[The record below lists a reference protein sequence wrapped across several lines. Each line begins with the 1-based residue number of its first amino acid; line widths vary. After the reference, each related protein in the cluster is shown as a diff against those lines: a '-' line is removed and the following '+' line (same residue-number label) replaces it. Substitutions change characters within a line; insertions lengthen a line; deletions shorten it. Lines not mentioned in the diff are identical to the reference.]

1 MSISALDSDTVK
13 LITTTQII
21 TSVWNAAKELIEN
34 ALDANANSVEVNL
47 IDNGTTLIEVKD
59 DGCGITKADAR
70 YMALPAYTSK
80 ISNFSDLDFLETYGF
95 RGEALYAL
103 SAVSDLTII
112 SKTEDE
118 EAATSYTFNHHGS
131 ITKSEHCHRAT
142 GTTVQ
147 VRQLFKQMPVRRQ
160 IITNPKKANQDL
172 KILESFIKSFAM
184 CKFAVRMSYKVDSNV
199 VFTKPSTSTLE
210 EAVSFVLG
218 KKVTSRMAWA
228 NTENE
233 GISMKIMLPLRESQ
247 NASDAFQSGAQYI
260 FVNSRPVRYKDLEK
274 VVTKTILEAFEYDS
288 LSKKKPVFLLYI
300 LTSPANI
307 DANLEPNKTS
317 ILFKE
322 QQVVHDTLNECIKEF
337 YGIQAEVQSE
347 NVCETSMSDYL
358 DYTQR
363 KTDNNAETEW
373 PACKKRKLLVEEG
386 VDVVIEKRTCA
397 LEEHGNAEQNFDSI
411 VPANSENNKQVET
424 AEKGIDDHNKNNDVS
439 EKNLEDFNI
448 RMPNLNLSESDS
460 NDSQHFTLMCSDNDV
475 SCSSTKEKTENDD
488 DSPPFEIKSQ
498 ETLSQLPVVDLG
510 EDFDWNDSLIAHN
523 ADTSEK
529 ENKMQNENEPYLQQQ
544 NKSDKKKC
552 VTLLEWSKG
561 HVPGLKG
568 STDVQPCA
576 NTRFI
581 EPLHGNVPRKNV
593 CNGFIK
599 FSTQI
604 RSKVVEQNPDKS
616 AAQIAQILAGLWK
629 KLSSEE
635 RGYYRDLASDEK
647 IETNNEENCEKGV
660 VDNKKVRNRLLKVL
674 GKIQAS
680 SSAKQENLVLR
691 TIVPWEMSL
700 NKVTEN
706 FLNNSPCTNDNLI
719 VGIISSELYI
729 VHKCAHIWLLN
740 AVRLKQELNV
750 PDSDINEKGVTN
762 MEELL
767 GKWFSTKDDL
777 SLLHPLHSLPPRE
790 NP

>member
-1 MSISALDSDTVK
+1 MGISALDSDTVK

-21 TSVWNAAKELIEN
+21 TSVSNAAKELIEN
-34 ALDANANSVEVNL
+34 ALDANANNIEVNL
-47 IDNGTTLIEVKD
+47 TDNGATLIEVKD
-59 DGCGITKADAR
+59 DGCGIPKADAP

-80 ISNFSDLDFLETYGF
+80 ISNFSDLDLLETYGF

-103 SAVSDLTII
+103 SAVSDLTIV
-112 SKTEDE
+112 SKTEEE
-118 EAATSYTFNHHGS
+118 EAATSYAIDHSGS
-131 ITKSEHCHRAT
+131 ITKSESCHRAT

-184 CKFAVRMSYKVDSNV
+184 CKFLVRMSYKVNSNV

-210 EAVSFVLG
+210 EAVSCVLG
-218 KKVTSRMAWA
+218 KKVTSRMAWV
-228 NTENE
+228 NIENE
-233 GISMKIMLPLRESQ
+233 EVSIKIMLPLKESQ
-247 NASDAFQSGAQYI
+247 NASEVFQSGAQYI
-260 FVNSRPVRYKDLEK
+260 FVNNRPIKYKDLEK
-274 VVTKTILEAFEYDS
+274 IVTKTILEAFECDS
-288 LSKKKPVFLLYI
+288 SSKKKPVFLLHI
-300 LTSPANI
+300 LTTAANI
-307 DANLEPNKTS
+307 DVNLEPNKTS

-322 QQVVHDTLNECIKEF
+322 QQVVHDTLLKCIKEF
-337 YGIQAEVQSE
+337 YGIQTEVQSE
-347 NVCETSMSDYL
+347 NACEISMSEYQ
-358 DYTQR
+358 DYTQKR
-363 KTDNNAETEW
+363 TDNDEETEL
-373 PACKKRKLLVEEG
+373 PACKKRKLLVKEVVDTAVEEHA
-386 VDVVIEKRTCA
+386 CA
-397 LEEHGNAEQNFDSI
+397 LEKRGNAEQNFDFP
-411 VPANSENNKQVET
+411 VHANSENNKQAET
-424 AEKGIDDHNKNNDVS
+424 AEKGIEN
-439 EKNLEDFNI
+439 FNV

-460 NDSQHFTLMCSDNDV
+460 NDSQHFTLVCSDDDALYTL
-475 SCSSTKEKTENDD
+475 SKERTENDD
-488 DSPPFEIKSQ
+488 ESPPFDIKSQ

-510 EDFDWNDSLIAHN
+510 EDFDWNDSSIAHN

-529 ENKMQNENEPYLQQQ
+529 ENRMQNENVADSRQQ
-544 NKSDKKKC
+544 NKPDKKKC

-576 NTRFI
+576 DTRLT
-581 EPLHGNVPRKNV
+581 EPSESNLPRTNV
-593 CNGFIK
+593 CDGFIK

-604 RSKVVEQNPDKS
+604 RSQVVEQNPNKS

-635 RGYYRDLASDEK
+635 RGYYRDLARDEKMETKNEETSEKDVGKDVGNKKVKSRLLKMLEK
-647 IETNNEENCEKGV
+647 IEASNSEK
-660 VDNKKVRNRLLKVL
+660 KESLL
-674 GKIQAS
+674 
-680 SSAKQENLVLR
+680 LR
-691 TIVPWEMSL
+691 TIVPWDMSL
-700 NKVTEN
+700 EKVTEN
-706 FLNNSPCTNDNLI
+706 FLNNSPCINDNLI
-719 VGIISSELYI
+719 VGTRNSDLYI

-750 PDSDINEKGVTN
+750 PDSDINEEGVPN

-777 SLLHPLHSLPPRE
+777 SLLHPLHSLSPRE